1 MKSVVYV
8 WAYYTL
14 CRVCM
19 VTSRRTLAAAEGDA
33 IGEQQLKRM
42 QSGVVAK
49 ADAIGAQFG
58 LTM

>member
-1 MKSVVYV
+1 
-8 WAYYTL
+8 
-14 CRVCM
+14 M

-42 QSGVVAK
+42 QSGVVAE

-58 LTM
+58 LTMRARLVIARDTTTQGASE